1 METNKW
7 KTKEEIKTN
16 LKKTIKSKNNICFT
30 AGGLDAV
37 KNFLL

>member
-1 METNKW
+1 MENQRGNQNKPQ
-7 KTKEEIKTN
+7 
-16 LKKTIKSKNNICFT
+16 KTIKSKNNICFT